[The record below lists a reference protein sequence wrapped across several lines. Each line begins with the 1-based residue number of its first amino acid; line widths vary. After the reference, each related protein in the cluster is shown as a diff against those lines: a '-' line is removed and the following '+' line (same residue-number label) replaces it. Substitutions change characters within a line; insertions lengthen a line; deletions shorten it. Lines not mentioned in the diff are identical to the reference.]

1 MNKLFLSVLVL
12 LTIISCGPSTQ
23 IVKSWRDPAST
34 VTPGPS
40 NKIFVIAMVKDESS
54 RRIVED
60 ELVKRMAGNA
70 IASYTVLPAEMMKAA
85 SAETLNHILLDGQ
98 YTHVLMMLLTDIE
111 NETYYVPGSTSV
123 YYGGYGSYYGYG
135 ASFYSDPGYYA
146 TDKNYFVETT
156 VYSIK
161 PDKLIWTG
169 TTKTV
174 NPTQLEKT
182 VNDIAN
188 AVTYKMKEDGF
199 LIEAKK

>member
-1 MNKLFLSVLVL
+1 MNKLFFLVLVM

-23 IVKSWRDPAST
+23 IVKSWKDPSSS
-34 VTPGPS
+34 VTPGPT

-60 ELVKRMAGNA
+60 ELVKRLSGDAV
-70 IASYTVLPAEMMKAA
+70 ASYTVLPAEMMKAA
-85 SAETLNHILLDGQ
+85 SAEVLDHILKDGQ

-135 ASFYSDPGYYA
+135 ASYYSDPGYYA

-156 VYSIK
+156 VYSIN

-182 VNDIAN
+182 VNDIAT
-188 AVTYKMKEDGF
+188 AVTLQMKEDGF
-199 LIEAKK
+199 LKEPKK